1 MKRNLLC
8 GAVALA
14 VLFSAS
20 AGAQT
25 CAAPDT
31 TWHPD
36 TTGTPSLTGTTCG
49 HESGIISVCQGAGG
63 APAAAYVAQINIA
76 DAPDGSFTNI
86 DFTGGAG
93 YTISAYLVPT
103 ASGCNADAAC
113 TTVGDATTDMLHADI
128 PAGSYYLIITG
139 ADFDAPNSCGTFS
152 AVANGTLPV
161 TLQSFTVG

>member
-113 TTVGDATTDMLHADI
+113 TTVGDGTTDMLHTDI

-139 ADFDAPNSCGTFS
+139 ADFDAPNACGTFT
-152 AVANGTLPV
+152 AAANGTLPV

>member
-8 GAVALA
+8 GTAALA
-14 VLFSAS
+14 ALFSLS

-25 CAAPDT
+25 CALPDT

-36 TTGTPSLTGTTCG
+36 AAGNPPLTGTTCG
-49 HESGIISVCQGAGG
+49 NEAGIISVCQGAAG
-63 APAAAYVAQINIA
+63 APAAAYVAQVTIA
-76 DAPDGSFTNI
+76 DAPNGSFTNI

-113 TTVGDATTDMLHADI
+113 TTVGDGTTDMLHGDI
-128 PAGSYYLIITG
+128 AAGSYFLIVTG
-139 ADFDAPNSCGTFS
+139 ADFDGPGSCGTFT
-152 AVANGTLPV
+152 AAANGTLPV